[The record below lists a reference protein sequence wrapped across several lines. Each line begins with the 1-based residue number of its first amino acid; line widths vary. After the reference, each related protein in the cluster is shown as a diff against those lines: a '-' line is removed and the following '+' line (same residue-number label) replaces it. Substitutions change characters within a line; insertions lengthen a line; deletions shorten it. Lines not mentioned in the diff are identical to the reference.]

1 MSRKPR
7 CIALLALLL
16 AGACTET
23 VSTRYPS
30 LLPRAIERRSDA
42 EPVTPVAVAV
52 AEPDSALD
60 ATLVRSRTALDA
72 ARKDFATAATRA
84 ENLARAARGAA
95 VGSDRWLDAQ
105 TALAELDA
113 LRAGTSGLVTDLDD
127 VSIARATGGAPPY
140 PALETARAAAQ
151 AELDAETAVI
161 ARVQASLPGA

>member
-7 CIALLALLL
+7 CIAVSAILL
-16 AGACTET
+16 AGACTPT

-42 EPVTPVAVAV
+42 EPVTPVAVA
-52 AEPDSALD
+52 ETDPALN

-72 ARKDFATAATRA
+72 ATKDFATAATRA
-84 ENLARAARGAA
+84 ESLARAARGAA

-127 VSIARATGGAPPY
+127 VSIARATEGTPPY
-140 PALETARAAAQ
+140 PALETARTAAQ

-161 ARVQASLPGA
+161 ARVQASLPEA